1 MLTQLKTYPKLLKH
15 YEINQRSA
23 YADWFSKDKERAS
36 RYFVQF
42 ESLSLD
48 YSKNRLNDTTLK
60 LLFELAN
67 DCSLKEKIEAM
78 FKGEKINTTEK
89 RAVLHTALRSLND
102 TEILLDNM
110 EVLKVLGAF

>member
-15 YEINQRSA
+15 YEEIKEAHMR
-23 YADWFSKDKERAS
+23 DWFFKDKERAS
-36 RYFVQF
+36 RYFLQF

-78 FKGEKINTTEK
+78 FKGEKSTPPKKGRFTHRFKKLE
-89 RAVLHTALRSLND
+89 
-102 TEILLDNM
+102 
-110 EVLKVLGAF
+110 

>member
-15 YEINQRSA
+15 YEEIKEAHMR
-23 YADWFSKDKERAS
+23 DWFSKDKERAS
-36 RYFVQF
+36 RYFVQL

-67 DCSLKEKIEAM
+67 DCSLKEKL
-78 FKGEKINTTEK
+78 K
-89 RAVLHTALRSLND
+89 RCLRAKKS
-102 TEILLDNM
+102 TPPKKEP
-110 EVLKVLGAF
+110 FYTPP